1 MKTSLL
7 QHVELSQAV
16 MQNIVRYCHILLR
29 LALCIPFHSTAF
41 LFLPSLSKLEHFSIE
56 CFASKDVYRNCQQF
70 RWRDLALISCFTASS
85 TVLSWEAELVTYC
98 LFLLGFLLY
107 LLFHKNLFWFPPSF
121 SMLCIFFYKWYASI
135 MKGGEGKQRKSECVC
150 NIS

>member
-7 QHVELSQAV
+7 QHVELSHAV

-29 LALCIPFHSTAF
+29 LALCFPFHSTAF

-98 LFLLGFLLY
+98 HFLLGFLLY
-107 LLFHKNLFWFPPSF
+107 LFFHSNLFWFPNSF
-121 SMLCIFFYKWYASI
+121 SMLCVFFYKCYASI
-135 MKGGEGKQRKSECVC
+135 VKGGGEAEKKWVCV
-150 NIS
+150 